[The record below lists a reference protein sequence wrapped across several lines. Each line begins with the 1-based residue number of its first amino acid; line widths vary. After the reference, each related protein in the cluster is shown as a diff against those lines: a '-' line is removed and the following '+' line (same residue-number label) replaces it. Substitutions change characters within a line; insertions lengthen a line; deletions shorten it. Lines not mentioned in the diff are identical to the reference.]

1 MKNENGPFIELTF
14 KRCHFKVIV
23 SVDIG
28 LLVSR
33 SAWPNSIFEKFV
45 DREMAGQALSNSR
58 RREAGSF

>member
-1 MKNENGPFIELTF
+1 MKTENGSFIELTF
-14 KRCHFKVIV
+14 KRCRFKVIV
-23 SVDIG
+23 SADIR

-45 DREMAGQALSNSR
+45 DREMAGLALSTNR